1 MNGQHG
7 QHRASWVLA
16 SACAASVV
24 LTACGSGDGPSS
36 DSSNDEGGAEPVSLQ
51 YASGI
56 AAESSIGRGLQFWV
70 DEVANGSDGSV
81 EIEMFDSGSLLSIQ
95 DTLDGVKNGR
105 ADMGYI
111 TDGYVADQ
119 LPLWTVADI
128 PFVSD
133 DPGAAIRAFDD
144 LYESNE
150 DFRAEFEAQGVH
162 VLHFIPVGPAS
173 TGTADP
179 LESPQDY
186 DGLTIRGVGRV
197 AEAEKLLGA
206 ELVFLPLDQVYD
218 ALQRNLVDG
227 WSGILFDLTV
237 DLGFHELRN
246 NITDT
251 GVGLYA
257 SSATVMNLDRWN
269 SLSEDQQTALEEQ
282 ADAYYDEAMSLL
294 SASEQSACER
304 AQEAGVNVTAFSD
317 EEVSEWKE
325 IAQQKVIDGWKTDV
339 EAAGTSA
346 EAAQAFYDEYVATV
360 EQYAAE
366 SDYVSGMQQCAAGS

>member
-1 MNGQHG
+1 MSRQHHG
-7 QHRASWVLA
+7 KWALA
-16 SACAASVV
+16 TTCAASVL
-24 LTACGSGDGPSS
+24 LTACGSGGETSS
-36 DSSNDEGGAEPVSLQ
+36 GNGDSEEASEPVSLQ

-56 AAESSIGRGLQFWV
+56 AAQSSIGQGLQFWV
-70 DEVANGSDGSV
+70 DEAVSDSDGSV
-81 EIEMFDSGSLLSIQ
+81 EIEMFEGGSLLSIQ
-95 DTLDGVKNGR
+95 DTLDGVKDGR
-105 ADMGYI
+105 ADLGYI

-179 LESPQDY
+179 LDEPQDY
-186 DGLTIRGVGRV
+186 EGLTIRGVGRV
-197 AEAEKLLGA
+197 AEAEQLLGA
-206 ELVFLPLDQVYD
+206 ELVFLPLDQVHD

-227 WSGILFDLTV
+227 WSGILFDLTI

-257 SSATVMNLDRWN
+257 SSATVINLDRWN
-269 SLSEDQQTALEEQ
+269 SLSAVQQTALEEQ
-282 ADAYYDEAMSLL
+282 ADAYYEEAMSLL
-294 SASEQSACER
+294 TMNEASACER
-304 AQEAGVNVTAFSD
+304 AQESGVNVTAFSD
-317 EEVSEWKE
+317 DEVSEWKD
-325 IAQQKVIDGWKTDV
+325 IAQQKVIDGWKADV
-339 EAAGTSA
+339 EAAGTTA
-346 EAAQAFYDEYVATV
+346 ETAQAFYDEYVAAV
-360 EQYAAE
+360 EQYAAD
-366 SDYVSGMQQCAAGS
+366 SDYVSGMQQCASGS